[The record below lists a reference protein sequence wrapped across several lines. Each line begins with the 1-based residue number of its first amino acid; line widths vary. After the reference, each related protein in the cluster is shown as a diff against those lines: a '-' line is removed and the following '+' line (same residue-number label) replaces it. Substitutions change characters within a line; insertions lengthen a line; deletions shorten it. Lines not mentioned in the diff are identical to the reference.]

1 MFEKYVDKDLSKEIE
16 GSVKCYKIYEIIQSD
31 IKINSLI
38 DQANRVAI
46 SRMNYNDHGK
56 VHAKIVAVNAL
67 KILRILEA
75 GGYNANIINEEIGN
89 SEDVKTAV
97 LLGGYLHDL
106 GMSVTRK
113 NHDMLGLILARPI
126 IEKILNIVYK
136 NETQKSERML
146 PIILES
152 ILCHLGNY
160 QATSMEAKIIATSD
174 GTDITKGRARIPFEI
189 GRPDIHK
196 FSAMSI
202 EKVKIYEGK
211 NKPVRILIEMTDPTG
226 IFQVEETLLKKMRDV
241 KFEDYIEVVVKIK
254 GRQEIIY

>member
-1 MFEKYVDKDLSKEIE
+1 MFEKYVDRDLSEEIE
-16 GSVKCYKIYEIIQSD
+16 GSVRCYKIYEIIQND

-75 GGYNANIINEEIGN
+75 GGYNANIIKEEIGN

-113 NHDMLGLILARPI
+113 SHDMLGLILARPI
-126 IEKILNIVYK
+126 IEKILNRVYK
-136 NETQKSERML
+136 DE
-146 PIILES
+146 P
-152 ILCHLGNY
+152 
-160 QATSMEAKIIATSD
+160 
-174 GTDITKGRARIPFEI
+174 
-189 GRPDIHK
+189 
-196 FSAMSI
+196 
-202 EKVKIYEGK
+202 
-211 NKPVRILIEMTDPTG
+211 
-226 IFQVEETLLKKMRDV
+226 
-241 KFEDYIEVVVKIK
+241 
-254 GRQEIIY
+254 